1 LVLFSYIILGFDL
14 ALSSLWV
21 GLDFSFQNL
30 KLLKNMFPFMGA
42 IYFIFDGILGVICV
56 DM

>member
-1 LVLFSYIILGFDL
+1 L

-30 KLLKNMFPFMGA
+30 KLLKNMFPIMGA
-42 IYFIFDGILGVICV
+42 IYFNFDGVLSVICV
-56 DM
+56 DI

>member
-1 LVLFSYIILGFDL
+1 L

-21 GLDFSFQNL
+21 GLDYSFQNL
-30 KLLKNMFPFMGA
+30 KLQKNMFPFEVE
-42 IYFIFDGILGVICV
+42 IYFNFDGVLSVICV